1 MAAARDVAI
10 DIIDSDEEL
19 DRHPG
24 LADELDLLLGEDDAE
39 FLMKD

>member
-1 MAAARDVAI
+1 MAI
-10 DIIDSDEEL
+10 GIIDADEEL

-24 LADELDLLLGEDDAE
+24 LADELDLLLGGDDTD